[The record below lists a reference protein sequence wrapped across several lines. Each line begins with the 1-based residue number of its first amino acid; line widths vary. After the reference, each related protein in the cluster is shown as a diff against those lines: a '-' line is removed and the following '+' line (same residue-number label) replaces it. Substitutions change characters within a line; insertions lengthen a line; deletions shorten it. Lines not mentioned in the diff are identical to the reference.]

1 MCATVASGSTRAR
14 GRGCRMPDPSQW
26 LVFVVASLALLVTP
40 GPAVLYV
47 VTCSLDGGRR
57 VGLASVAG
65 IGIGTL
71 AHVAAATLGLS
82 AVLAS
87 SALAFGVVKWAGAG
101 YLVYVGV
108 RRMLGADGEGTRRGM
123 RHPPARHAPA
133 IAFRQ
138 GILVN
143 LLNPKTA
150 LFFLAF
156 LPQFVNPAHRTA
168 PQLLALGLAFT
179 AFGVTSDASYALL
192 AGTMRR
198 AWPHGPGSGWL
209 RVQRILVGGVF
220 VALGVTAVFARRP
233 A

>member
-1 MCATVASGSTRAR
+1 V
-14 GRGCRMPDPSQW
+14 PDPSQW
-26 LVFVVASLALLVTP
+26 LVFVVASIVLLVTP

-47 VTCSLDGGRR
+47 VTRSLDGGRR
-57 VGLASVAG
+57 AGLASVAG

-82 AVLAS
+82 AILAS
-87 SALAFGVVKWAGAG
+87 SALAFGALKWAGAG

-108 RRMLGADGEGTRRGM
+108 RRMLTTDGAGPRRPTV
-123 RHPPARHAPA
+123 RHGLAA
-133 IAFRQ
+133 AFRQ

-156 LPQFVNPAHRTA
+156 LPQFVNAALPVA
-168 PQLLALGLAFT
+168 PQLLTLGLAFT
-179 AFGVTSDASYALL
+179 ALGVTSDAVYALL

-198 AWPHGPGSGWL
+198 VWLGGRGLGWL
-209 RVQRILVGGVF
+209 RVQRFVVGGVF
-220 VALGVTAVFARRP
+220 IALGITAAFAHRP